1 MAERTTGRAP
11 VAQGFALLVGVVF
24 LALGIGGF
32 ATSGELLGFHTG
44 TLLNLTRTAV
54 GLLALVAA
62 WKGPSARII
71 GLVVFFGLLGITVW
85 GLLSAGTGDPADV
98 RRLFDPTWT
107 DNALHGVVA
116 VLGLV
121 IFLLPARTRT
131 TERV

>member
-1 MAERTTGRAP
+1 MAAHTTGRAP

-62 WKGPSARII
+62 WKGPSARIL

-85 GLLSAGTGDPADV
+85 GLLSAGTGGPGDV
-98 RRLFDPTWT
+98 RRLFDPAWT

-121 IFLLPARTRT
+121 VFLLPTRTRN